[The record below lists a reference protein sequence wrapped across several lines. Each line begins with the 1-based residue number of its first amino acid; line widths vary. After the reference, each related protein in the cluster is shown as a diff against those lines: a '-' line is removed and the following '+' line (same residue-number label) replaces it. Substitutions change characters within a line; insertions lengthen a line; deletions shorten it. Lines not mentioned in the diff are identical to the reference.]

1 MSFEETYEFDTDT
14 LIDIAWEAASS
25 APKRCREI
33 FNMSR
38 KDGLTYAQIAS
49 RTGLD
54 VKTVEGYMT
63 RALKYMRIAIKK
75 IHLFLIFI

>member
-1 MSFEETYEFDTDT
+1 M
-14 LIDIAWEAASS
+14 IDIAWEAASS

>member
-1 MSFEETYEFDTDT
+1 
-14 LIDIAWEAASS
+14 
-25 APKRCREI
+25 
-33 FNMSR
+33 MSR

-75 IHLFLIFI
+75 NSSFFDFYLRVSYRFDVSTK

>member
-1 MSFEETYEFDTDT
+1 
-14 LIDIAWEAASS
+14 
-25 APKRCREI
+25 
-33 FNMSR
+33 MSR

-75 IHLFLIFI
+75 FIFF